1 MAAILIAAAQQARAN
16 PAPAAAASPSELAG
30 EAAVRDI
37 LRPLLHQAWRGIQQK
52 QIVFAEAATG
62 TGKGRLIASLAAS
75 AARRGGT
82 TVVIAPLSVA
92 YQLVTELRAIQTEV
106 KPLLLLGRANF
117 VDPDKLKGLLDE
129 EDHPAVRKWYE
140 NGGHPQAPEL
150 KGLSDAL
157 HVPLRWLTEDA
168 LTMHESLHIADCL
181 LNDDA
186 DAQNP
191 AEHAYRAAFEKVAQL
206 QQKGGNPLILCS
218 HLMLAV
224 DSRLKNLH
232 KEGSAGVLPAVIDTL
247 IIDEAHLLEQSFAAV
262 HANTLHLHVLKR
274 HLRDAALSAAA
285 RRALENAFDDL
296 SGTVRRLTVGDPVNG
311 KLDDFPKLRPRLRAL
326 ATQLRETL
334 GKQGAKHA
342 LAKVKAAR
350 RALGYA
356 RQTLDN
362 ALSGYSILQLG
373 ATPVRKY
380 PLAAVLTSATLYA
393 PDAAGQQSTAHMRW
407 MLGVPKNR
415 ACYLAPVIP
424 AWVTQSSD
432 ITRMP
437 SELAPDD
444 SDAWLTQ
451 TAMQLERVYQ
461 SAQGGTL
468 ALCTSYA
475 TVEAM
480 AQRLAQRYPHLL
492 AQSMSNSASRCA
504 QQFRQQFASGIKPL
518 WLGVG
523 NAWTGID
530 MADKQAPAEQDLL
543 MTDLYIPRLPYG
555 CNRTLTHRRRVA
567 ALGFMVEVHET
578 ARLLK
583 QGVGRLVRR
592 EGLRHRHIW
601 LADSRLT
608 QPTPHLKPI
617 LKLLS
622 AFRQRTFR

>member
-1 MAAILIAAAQQARAN
+1 VATNFESNERRRRKGVLRAHG
-16 PAPAAAASPSELAG
+16 G
-30 EAAVRDI
+30 EQDNRTYD
-37 LRPLLHQAWRGIQQK
+37 
-52 QIVFAEAATG
+52 QIT
-62 TGKGRLIASLAAS
+62 
-75 AARRGGT
+75 
-82 TVVIAPLSVA
+82 APLSVA
-92 YQLVTELRAIQTEV
+92 YQLVTELRDLQTEV

-117 VDPDKLKGLLDE
+117 VDPDKLKELLDE
-129 EDHPAVRKWYE
+129 EDHPVLRKWYE
-140 NGGHPQAPEL
+140 NKGHPQAPEL

-157 HVPLRWLTEDA
+157 HVPLRWLAEDA
-168 LTMHESLHIADCL
+168 LAMHESLPIADCL

-186 DAQNP
+186 DEENP
-191 AEHAYRAAFEKVAQL
+191 AQQAYRAAFEKVAQL
-206 QQKGGNPLILCS
+206 QQEGGNPLILCS

-274 HLRDAALSAAA
+274 HLRDAALSASA
-285 RRALENAFDDL
+285 RQALENAFDDL
-296 SGTVRRLTVGDPVNG
+296 SGTVRRLTVGEVVNG
-311 KLDDFPKLRPRLRAL
+311 KLDDFPQLRPRLQAL
-326 ATQLRETL
+326 ATQLREAL

-380 PLAAVLTSATLYA
+380 PLLTCGRDNLERYFGELWSHVGAAVLTSATLYA
-393 PDAAGQQSTAHMRW
+393 PDATGQQSAAHIRW
-407 MLGVPKNR
+407 VLGVPKNR

-475 TVEAM
+475 TVEAL

-530 MADKQAPAEQDLL
+530 LADKEAPAEQDLL
-543 MTDLYIPRLPYG
+543 LTDLYIPRLPYG

-578 ARLLK
+578 ARMLK

-608 QPTPHLKPI
+608 QPTRHLKPI

-622 AFRQRTFR
+622 AFRQRPLT